1 MSVYESYKNI
11 CKKLDHY
18 PTQSELIYKFGLNS
32 QELKKITIEKYMDDE
47 YRKIP
52 LTSPSG
58 NHLLYWNDEK
68 LMMHFQGS
76 QDLIRNS
83 EMNKFSDFR
92 NSEILNGFVFSEI
105 ESSLAIEGIRS
116 TRAQIEKLDR
126 TNYDDLNQ
134 LNDIIVKNML
144 LGYEFVKRHDIT
156 EDNIFQLY
164 KILSKKCLKD
174 TEQLSTGAYYRH
186 DEVNIVDATDA
197 VVDRG
202 VDWNLLPALMNQLI
216 DFMNTDKTYEEHL
229 IASHIIHYYLV
240 FLHPYFDYNGR
251 MARVLSFWYNLK
263 HAPSLSLLLV
273 SEAINNKTHKQGYY
287 NAIMNS
293 RNSGNDIT
301 YFLEYMGD
309 IVLRY
314 SKIYINFYSIKAQLK
329 GKGLL
334 LTRALEVALKYVLA
348 IPVTGDGFFDWKDYK
363 DFSHDSFSKQ
373 YYLRLLNDLV
383 ELQILKVIEH
393 KKSYFYQLNADCW
406 DLIL

>member
-1 MSVYESYKNI
+1 MSVYEKFKQI

-18 PTQSELIYKFGLNS
+18 PTQSELIYKFGLNR
-32 QELKKITIEKYMDDE
+32 EDLKEISLEKYKDDE
-47 YRKIP
+47 YQKTP
-52 LTSPSG
+52 LESPSG
-58 NHLLYWNDEK
+58 THLLYWKNEK
-68 LMMHFQGS
+68 IVMHFQGS

-83 EMNKFSDFR
+83 EMNQFSDFR

-116 TRAQIEKLDR
+116 TRAQIEKLDQA
-126 TNYDDLNQ
+126 NYEDLDQ

-156 EDNIFQLY
+156 EENIFQLY

-174 TEQLSTGAYYRH
+174 TEQLNPNALYRH
-186 DEVNIVDATDA
+186 DEVNIVDGANA

-202 VDWNLLPALMNQLI
+202 VDWQLLPALMKQLI

-229 IASHIIHYYLV
+229 IASHIVHYYLV
-240 FLHPYFDYNGR
+240 YLHPYFDYNGR

-273 SEAINNKTHKQGYY
+273 SEAINNRIHKQGYY

-293 RNSGNDIT
+293 RNAGNDIT

-309 IVLRY
+309 IVLKY
-314 SKIYINFYSIKAQLK
+314 SKIYINFYSIKAKLK

-334 LTRALEVALKYVLA
+334 LTRALEIALKYVLA
-348 IPVTGDGFFDWKDYK
+348 IPITGEGFFDWKDYK

-373 YYLRLLNDLV
+373 YYLRLLNDLT
-383 ELQILKVIEH
+383 ELKILKVVEH
-393 KKSYFYQLNADCW
+393 KKSNLYQLNADLW

>member
-1 MSVYESYKNI
+1 MSVYESFKKI
-11 CKKLDHY
+11 CEKLDHY

-32 QELKKITIEKYMDDE
+32 QELKEITKEKYIDE
-47 YRKIP
+47 EYQKIP

-58 NHLLYWNDEK
+58 NYLLYWNDEK

-83 EMNKFSDFR
+83 EMNQFSDFR

-116 TRAQIEKLDR
+116 TRAQIEKLDK
-126 TNYDDLNQ
+126 TNYDDLDH

-156 EDNIFQLY
+156 EENIYQLY
-164 KILSKKCLKD
+164 QILSKKCLKD
-174 TEQLSTGAYYRH
+174 NEQLNPGAYYRH
-186 DEVNIVDATDA
+186 DEVNIVDGTNA

-202 VDWNLLPALMNQLI
+202 VDWQLLPSLMKQLI

-240 FLHPYFDYNGR
+240 YLHPYFDYNGR

-273 SEAINNKTHKQGYY
+273 SEAINNKIHKQGYY

-293 RNSGNDIT
+293 RNAGNDIT

-309 IVLRY
+309 IVLKY

-329 GKGLL
+329 GKGQL
-334 LTRALEVALKYVLA
+334 LTRALEIALKYVLA
-348 IPVTGDGFFDWKDYK
+348 IPVTGEGFFDWKDYK

-373 YYLRLLNDLV
+373 YYLRLLNDLT

-393 KKSYFYQLNADCW
+393 KKSNLYQLNADLW